1 MPALTRTIRLFVS
14 STFSDMKAER
24 DALQS
29 DVFPKLRQL
38 CLSNGLRF
46 QAIDLRWGV
55 PEEAGKDNRTM
66 RICLRELKRCQEA
79 RPKPNFLILL
89 GDRYGWQPLPEI
101 IPADLFAQLRER
113 LAPAMKQLFEWRDSP
128 SPDAKGWYRRDDNA
142 VPPVYELRPRGE
154 DERWYEAVEQPLLH
168 ALEAA
173 ARMIGLNA
181 ETHGVTIGTSATE
194 QEIVE
199 GALKVDDAGGHVHA
213 FFRSISGLPHDPW
226 PADFVDVASDGT
238 RDPVATARLDDL
250 KTQIEAKLGTTN
262 IHGYTVPWREGGVQ
276 PTDLTQFGADVYAA
290 LKEVVLRQIG
300 ELTATSREAQEEQAH
315 RAFGDDR
322 CRGFIGRTKALER
335 AAAYLRGSNRGMLA
349 VVGPSGSGKSAAMAE
364 AVRRARVSYGEGAV
378 IARFIGA
385 TPESAN
391 VLSLVSNLLTEIR
404 RRYPAPPPSAGGQP
418 KDGPIP
424 IGIDALTAA
433 FHEALS
439 RPNDERPLFVF
450 LDALDQLA
458 PGDGALECRWLPG
471 ALNPHVRLILS
482 AALPSATDAM
492 SDSLP
497 GEPFLS
503 SRDPRAIVIATLE
516 RRSSEIDLV
525 RLEPL
530 SADDGRALITQW
542 LADAGRTLQHGQH
555 EAVLGEFANEGNPL
569 WLRVAMGECQ
579 CLASWDSPPVFNSG
593 LPGLLLQVL
602 KHLSAEDE
610 HGSVLV
616 ERTLA
621 AIASARHGLAED
633 ELMDVLSADQVVLAE
648 FRRRSPKSPPND
660 TLPTAVW
667 VRLYGDIAPYLA
679 ERQLQNAALLGF
691 YHRAFLEAV
700 HAAFLDSD
708 DKQRIA
714 HQRLVDY
721 FGGRTWFIA
730 PVDEQGRVQRE
741 ATITDPPNARKA
753 SELPWQLL
761 QLASASDPVRKKL
774 AVWDAPV
781 AVLCDIQCLEA
792 RSRAGLVFELQ
803 EDYRAVKNALP
814 EAQMMLREDQ
824 QRTSRIARW
833 TDEVIS
839 YSTAWSER
847 RCRIERG
854 QPFDE
859 AEPMLPEIPPAVRFW
874 TDEEIEA
881 ERRRIREVSTRLDR
895 LTTFAGFVESE
906 CHLLLEF
913 GGREGYTLQQAM
925 NYAPGGPVHNAA
937 SGLLPRCAAPLLIR
951 RWPKEATWN
960 AKPAMLRTLEGPDED
975 VTSVSVTP
983 DARRAVSG
991 GKDKTVRV
999 WDLESGAC
1007 LRTLEGHRGSV
1018 TSISVTPDGRHAVS
1032 GSEDHTVRLWDLEN
1046 GACLR
1051 ILDGGSVDSVSVT
1064 PDGRRAVSG
1073 GKDKTLR
1080 VWDLESGSCLREL
1093 EGHSEFVTSVSVTS
1107 DGRRAMSGSW
1117 DETLRVWDL
1126 ESGACLC
1133 ALEAHHSVHCLSV
1146 TPDGRRAVSGGADNR
1161 LRVWDL
1167 ETGACLREMKAH
1179 LFESVSITADGRR
1192 AVSAGGDVLC
1202 VWDLEAEACLRTLE
1216 GHDSEIT
1223 SVTITADG
1231 RRAVSGSRDQTLR
1244 VWDLE
1249 SGSCLRPPGHD
1260 ALVYVVSIAPD
1271 GGCTVSGSRDQTL
1284 RVWDS
1289 GTAACVHVLKGHTW
1303 SVECVAVTP
1312 DGRRAVSGSM
1322 DSTLRVWD
1330 LKSGTCLHTL
1340 KGHRQDV
1347 TRVCVTPDGR
1357 RALSASQE
1365 DTPHPLRLW
1374 DLESGVC
1381 LATPRLEDFVFDIGL
1396 TPDGRRAVS
1405 ALEKTLNICDLES
1418 GAVRMLEGHKDRIW
1432 SVRVTPDGRR
1442 AVSGSLDATVKVWD
1456 LESGACL
1463 HTLEGHSAGVWS
1475 VDVTPDGRRAVSG
1488 GEDATV
1494 RVWDLESGV
1503 CERTLLG
1510 RRESV
1515 FEVKVT
1521 PDGRRA
1527 AFRSGRRTFGLWDL
1541 ETGVCLAVL
1550 NPASSVNTIA
1560 ISPAL
1565 IAVGTQAGEVLLME
1579 MRNLPAR
1586 SASAPDKS
1594 DAAYEG
1600 LLRRGLEHSRRLK
1613 GHEHQETLA
1622 HLAALAIHLARTGR
1636 YAGAELLVRQ
1646 VLETR
1651 ERVLGR
1657 EHPDTLS
1664 SMNNLASLLTKK
1676 GDYAGPEQM
1685 SRQAVEVCERVLGPE
1700 HPDALSSMSNLA
1712 SSFKERGN
1720 YEAAE
1725 PMFRNVLRNSERTL
1739 GPEHP
1744 ATLENM
1750 NNLANL
1756 LEYKGDF
1763 EAAEPLYRRA
1773 LKVRERV
1780 LGVEHRDTLISVNN
1794 LASLLGKM
1802 GDYPQAE
1809 SLQLRALEAQERTL
1823 GAEDP
1828 LTLGSANNLACVLH
1842 SKGDLENAEPLF
1854 QRALEGRMRVLGPEH
1869 PDTLTSLDNLGGLL
1883 KDKGDYPQAEQL
1895 RRRALNGFEKIL
1907 GPDHPDTL
1915 TSVSNLAALLCSKG
1929 DYALAEPLYRRAL
1942 KTTERVLGPEH
1953 PDTITRM
1960 RCLARLLLIQGQNLE
1975 AESLYRRVLEI
1986 CEHAL
1991 PSNHP
1996 DTLNALD
2003 NLAGL
2008 LYSKGDYAAAEPLC
2022 RRALEGRERV
2032 LGPQHLDTLMSA
2044 NSLAT
2049 MLFFQGNYVAAE
2061 PLYRR
2066 AVSGA
2071 LAVNQSF
2078 EQNPHLKTLC
2088 DNYINCLIK
2097 LGLNKSQISDKIR
2110 DVLMVV
2116 PRA

>member
-1 MPALTRTIRLFVS
+1 MPTTTRTIRLFVS

-24 DALQS
+24 DVLQS

-66 RICLRELKRCQEA
+66 RICLRELKHCQEA

-101 IPADLFAQLRER
+101 IPADLFAQLHER
-113 LAPAMKQLFEWRDSP
+113 LAPAMKELFEWRDTQQV
-128 SPDAKGWYRRDDNA
+128 DAKGWYRRDDNA
-142 VPPVYELRPRGE
+142 VPPVYELRPRGD
-154 DERWYEAVEQPLLH
+154 DERRYEAVEQPLLH

-173 ARMIGLNA
+173 ARMTGLNA
-181 ETHGVTIGTSATE
+181 ETHGVAIGTSATE

-199 GALKVDDAGGHVHA
+199 GALKVDDARDHVHA

-226 PADFVDVASDGT
+226 PTDFVDVATDGT
-238 RDPVATARLDDL
+238 RDPVAMARLDDL
-250 KTQIEAKLGTTN
+250 KTQIEAKLRTTN
-262 IHGYTVPWREGGVQ
+262 IHRYTLPWREGGVQ
-276 PTDLTQFGADVYAA
+276 PTDLTQFGADVYAV

-322 CRGFIGRTKALER
+322 CRGFIGRTEPLKAI
-335 AAAYLRGSNRGMLA
+335 AACLRGGVPRMLA
-349 VVGPSGSGKSAAMAE
+349 VVGPAGSGKSAVMAE

-404 RRYPAPPPSAGGQP
+404 RRYPAPPPTAGEQP

-458 PGDGALECRWLPG
+458 PGNGALECRWLPG

-482 AALPSATDAM
+482 AALPSATDTM

-579 CLASWDSPPVFNSG
+579 RLASWDSPLVFNSG

-616 ERTLA
+616 ERALA

-648 FRRRSPKSPPND
+648 FRRRSPKSPPID

-721 FGGRTWFIA
+721 FGSRTWFIA

-741 ATITDPPNARKA
+741 AIITDPPNARKA

-761 QLASASDPVRKKL
+761 RLASASDPARNKL
-774 AVWDAPV
+774 VAWDSPV
-781 AVLCDIQCLEA
+781 AVLCDMQCLEA
-792 RSRAGLVFELQ
+792 RSRAGLVLELQ

-814 EAQMMLREDQ
+814 EAQTMLWEDQ
-824 QRTSRIARW
+824 QRISRMARW
-833 TDEVIS
+833 TDEVTS

-847 RCRIERG
+847 RCRIQRG

-881 ERRRIREVSTRLDR
+881 ERRRIREASTRLDR
-895 LTTFAGFVESE
+895 LATFAGFVESE
-906 CHLLLEF
+906 CHQLLEF
-913 GGREGYTLQQAM
+913 GGREGFTLQQAM

-937 SGLLPRCAAPLLIR
+937 SGLLLQCAAPLLIR
-951 RWPKEATWN
+951 RWPAEATWN
-960 AKPAMLRTLEGPDED
+960 AKPAMLRTLEGPDRN
-975 VTSVSVTP
+975 VTRVSVTP
-983 DARRAVSG
+983 DGRRAVSG
-991 GKDKTVRV
+991 GEDKTLRV

-1007 LRTLEGHRGSV
+1007 LRTLEGHLSSV
-1018 TSISVTPDGRHAVS
+1018 TSVSVTPDGRHAVS

-1046 GACLR
+1046 GACLHV
-1051 ILDGGSVDSVSVT
+1051 LDGGSVDSVSVT

-1073 GKDKTLR
+1073 GKDYRLR
-1080 VWDLESGSCLREL
+1080 VWDLETGACLREL
-1093 EGHSEFVTSVSVTS
+1093 EGHSEFVTSVSVTP

-1117 DETLRVWDL
+1117 DKTLRVWDL

-1133 ALEAHHSVHCLSV
+1133 ALEAQHSVHCLSV
-1146 TPDGRRAVSGGADNR
+1146 TPDGRRAVSGGTDNR

-1167 ETGACLREMKAH
+1167 ETGASLREMKAH
-1179 LFESVSITADGRR
+1179 LSESVSITADGRR
-1192 AVSAGGDVLC
+1192 AVSAGGADDVLC
-1202 VWDLEAEACLRTLE
+1202 VWDLETGACLRTLE

-1223 SVTITADG
+1223 SVTITPDG
-1231 RRAVSGSRDQTLR
+1231 RRAVSGSSDQTLR

-1260 ALVYVVSIAPD
+1260 ALVYVVRIAPD
-1271 GGCTVSGSRDQTL
+1271 GGRAVSGSRDQTL

-1340 KGHRQDV
+1340 KGHRHDV
-1347 TRVCVTPDGR
+1347 TRVCITPDGR

-1365 DTPHPLRLW
+1365 DAPHPLRLW

-1381 LATPRLEDFVFDIGL
+1381 LATPRLEDFVFDIDL

-1418 GAVRMLEGHKDRIW
+1418 GAVRRLEGHKDRIW

-1442 AVSGSLDATVKVWD
+1442 AVSGSMDATVKVWD

-1488 GEDATV
+1488 GKDATV
-1494 RVWDLESGV
+1494 RVWDLESGF
-1503 CERTLLG
+1503 CQRSLLG
-1510 RRESV
+1510 RREPV
-1515 FEVKVT
+1515 YEVKVT
-1521 PDGRRA
+1521 PDGHRA
-1527 AFRSGRRTFGLWDL
+1527 AFRSGRRWAGLWDL

-1550 NPASSVNTIA
+1550 NPTSLVNTIA

-1579 MRNLPAR
+1579 MRNLPAG
-1586 SASAPDKS
+1586 SASEPDKS

-1600 LLRRGLEHSRRLK
+1600 LLRRSLEHSRLK

-1636 YAGAELLVRQ
+1636 TDEQVMKLCQQALQRNPQSAAFVRNLAACYERICGLRLERGQGEDALALYQNAFALREELHWRTPSSTDLARELAASCDGLVSLS
-1646 VLETR
+1646 VG
-1651 ERVLGR
+1651 LGR
-1657 EHPDTLS
+1657 TQQALEYNQKALAIYEELHQSDAQSADFGRGLWTSYWKMADLTEKTGGGSMQWWRKAYDQLS
-1664 SMNNLASLLTKK
+1664 DMKRRGILLLADERYLEVATRHLRQLPATSDHTDSHASRGHAPADDDNRAVQLNL
-1676 GDYAGPEQM
+1676 
-1685 SRQAVEVCERVLGPE
+1685 
-1700 HPDALSSMSNLA
+1700 H
-1712 SSFKERGN
+1712 
-1720 YEAAE
+1720 YEAAKK
-1725 PMFRNVLRNSERTL
+1725 SWQ
-1739 GPEHP
+1739 
-1744 ATLENM
+1744 
-1750 NNLANL
+1750 
-1756 LEYKGDF
+1756 
-1763 EAAEPLYRRA
+1763 A
-1773 LKVRERV
+1773 LPWWK
-1780 LGVEHRDTLISVNN
+1780 
-1794 LASLLGKM
+1794 
-1802 GDYPQAE
+1802 
-1809 SLQLRALEAQERTL
+1809 
-1823 GAEDP
+1823 
-1828 LTLGSANNLACVLH
+1828 
-1842 SKGDLENAEPLF
+1842 
-1854 QRALEGRMRVLGPEH
+1854 RMRTPK
-1869 PDTLTSLDNLGGLL
+1869 P
-1883 KDKGDYPQAEQL
+1883 KP
-1895 RRRALNGFEKIL
+1895 
-1907 GPDHPDTL
+1907 P
-1915 TSVSNLAALLCSKG
+1915 
-1929 DYALAEPLYRRAL
+1929 
-1942 KTTERVLGPEH
+1942 
-1953 PDTITRM
+1953 
-1960 RCLARLLLIQGQNLE
+1960 
-1975 AESLYRRVLEI
+1975 
-1986 CEHAL
+1986 
-1991 PSNHP
+1991 
-1996 DTLNALD
+1996 
-2003 NLAGL
+2003 AG
-2008 LYSKGDYAAAEPLC
+2008 
-2022 RRALEGRERV
+2022 
-2032 LGPQHLDTLMSA
+2032 
-2044 NSLAT
+2044 
-2049 MLFFQGNYVAAE
+2049 
-2061 PLYRR
+2061 
-2066 AVSGA
+2066 
-2071 LAVNQSF
+2071 
-2078 EQNPHLKTLC
+2078 
-2088 DNYINCLIK
+2088 I
-2097 LGLNKSQISDKIR
+2097 
-2110 DVLMVV
+2110 
-2116 PRA
+2116 